1 MEEKKNLNKK
11 NYYSIKMNEI
21 YMSYSQFKD
30 FLKCPACAMAKI
42 KGEWEDEYTD
52 SLLVGSYVDSWLDGE
67 LDKFKEQHPEIFNS
81 RNGELKSNFK
91 QADELCE
98 VIKND
103 EYLFKMLKGKRQK
116 IMTGIIAG
124 VPFKIKIDSLHDD
137 MIVDGKVLK
146 DCEDCWIDGKYPFY
160 MANRYDIQ
168 GAVYQTIVQQNV
180 GKKLPFIL
188 GIVTKEKVPDKRL
201 IKIQDSVLED
211 AKNEIIA
218 KAPIFN
224 DMKLGKIE
232 AYRCECCDYC
242 KSTKK
247 LNVNSIE
254 EM

>member
-1 MEEKKNLNKK
+1 MILNEL
-11 NYYSIKMNEI
+11 NYYSMEANKE

-30 FLKCPACAMAKI
+30 FIKCPAMAMAKL
-42 KGEWEDEYTD
+42 KGEWQDECSD
-52 SLLVGSYVDSWLDGE
+52 SLLVGSYVDAWLDGK
-67 LDKFKEQHPEIFNS
+67 LDMFREEHPEIYNT
-81 RNGELKSNFK
+81 RTGELKASFK
-91 QADELCE
+91 QAEDLCKIIKKDEFMYRL
-98 VIKND
+98 
-103 EYLFKMLKGKRQK
+103 LKGKRQK
-116 IMTGIIAG
+116 IMTGYIAG
-124 VPFKIKIDSLHDD
+124 VPFKVKIDSLHND

-168 GAVYQTIVQQNV
+168 GAVYQAIVQQNV

-218 KAPIFN
+218 KAPVFQK
-224 DMKLGKIE
+224 MKLGE
-232 AYRCECCDYC
+232 EPAWNCGCCDYC
-242 KSTKK
+242 KSIKA
-247 LNVNSIE
+247 LNKNSIE

>member
-1 MEEKKNLNKK
+1 MKLTKL
-11 NYYSIKMNEI
+11 NYYSKKANTE

-81 RNGELKSNFK
+81 RTGELKANFK

-103 EYLFKMLKGKRQK
+103 EFLFKILKGKRQK
-116 IMTGIIAG
+116 IMTGTIAG
-124 VPFKIKIDSLHDD
+124 VPFKVKIDSLLKD

-146 DCEDCWIDGKYPFY
+146 DCEDCWIDGRFPFY
-160 MANRYDIQ
+160 MANRYDLQ
-168 GAVYQTIVQQNV
+168 GSIYQTIVQQNL

-218 KAPIFN
+218 KAPVFQK
-224 DMKLGKIE
+224 MKLGE
-232 AYRCECCDYC
+232 EPAWNCGCCDYC
-242 KSTKK
+242 KSIKA
-247 LNVNSIE
+247 LNKNSIE

>member
-1 MEEKKNLNKK
+1 MILNEL
-11 NYYSIKMNEI
+11 NYYSNEANKE

-30 FLKCPACAMAKI
+30 FLKCPAMAMAKL
-42 KGEWEDEYTD
+42 KGEWQDENAD
-52 SLLVGSYVDSWLDGE
+52 SLLVGSYVDSWLDGN
-67 LDKFKEQHPEIFNS
+67 LDKFREEHPEIYNT
-81 RNGELKSNFK
+81 RTGELKASFK
-91 QADELCE
+91 QAEELCKI
-98 VIKND
+98 IKKD
-103 EYLFKMLKGKRQK
+103 EYMYGLLKGERQR
-116 IMTGIIAG
+116 IMTGFIAG

-218 KAPIFN
+218 KASIFQK
-224 DMKLGKIE
+224 MKLGE
-232 AYRCECCDYC
+232 APIWNCGCCDYC
-242 KSTKK
+242 KSIKA
-247 LNVNSIE
+247 LNENSIE

>member
-1 MEEKKNLNKK
+1 MKLTKL
-11 NYYSIKMNEI
+11 NYYSKKANTE

-81 RNGELKSNFK
+81 RTGELKANFK

-103 EYLFKMLKGKRQK
+103 EFLFKILKGKRQK
-116 IMTGIIAG
+116 IMTGLIAG
-124 VPFKIKIDSLHDD
+124 VPFKIKIDSLLKD

-146 DCEDCWIDGKYPFY
+146 DCEDCWIDGRFPFY
-160 MANRYDIQ
+160 MANRYDLQ
-168 GAVYQTIVQQNV
+168 GAVYQAIVQQNV
-180 GKKLPFIL
+180 GQKLPFIL

-232 AYRCECCDYC
+232 AYRCEHCDYC
-242 KSTKK
+242 KATKK